1 MSGSFLPLF
10 ACDYEVSIPLP
21 HHCDPNP
28 EEEAKASLRHQVLAG
43 LILWEDITSRTC
55 WLTLRGIE
63 NGCVIAIED
72 RSLFGDRRK
81 KLSVVLQFLTGGGR
95 EARVNKAPERHDKG
109 KKPVAAVQPQHMTAG
124 RGWHWCLL
132 LPALAGCVQPT
143 LPAPVSSGE
152 PPAPPPSIAGI
163 ATVNYWRDVQPIFER
178 RCAVCHGCYDAPCQ
192 LNLTAY
198 EGLARGANTKPV
210 YDAKRLL
217 TAEPTRLF
225 DDAQSVAAWRKKKFF
240 PVMQES
246 AEATKEARRAAVLAR
261 MLALKRAHPLPPQ
274 PLLPETFDLSLDR
287 QQQCPTD
294 SQFNSFA
301 AKYPLW
307 GMPYGLPG
315 VSDQEHQTLMRW
327 IEQGAPYREPDP
339 ALPVPGP
346 QVEEWEAFLNGDS
359 PKQRLMSRYLYE
371 HLHFTHLYF
380 DEVPDRQWF
389 RLVRSRSAP
398 GQPIDLIATRRPYD
412 DPGVPRVYY
421 RLEPVRGNL
430 LAKTHIP
437 YALGPS
443 RKQRYT
449 ELFLDAPYDVGT
461 LPGYEASVAS
471 NPFVAFRDLPVR
483 SRYRFLLDDALVFV
497 GQFIKGPVCRG
508 TIALDVIEERFWVF
522 FVDPDSAV
530 LDKNEEFLARN
541 SKHLYLPT
549 AEGTTPLGLLSWLKY
564 SRMQDEFLKAKQA
577 YLENLKVQH
586 EAADLSFIW
595 DGERQNRNAALTVF
609 RHADSASVVQG
620 LVGDDPKTA
629 WLVSYDLFERIHYLL
644 VAGFDVY
651 GFSGHQ
657 LDTRLYMD
665 FLRMEGESNFLLMLP
680 SRERERERAFW
691 YRDAHK
697 SVLDFLFRR
706 HISIQKESGIPYR
719 TNRPKRELFDLLR
732 QRLTGVLNQAY
743 DVQGE
748 SDTELRA
755 QLRALT
761 QIHGKALQ
769 WLPEV
774 AVLTVT
780 NGTGAEARQDRIY
793 TLLHDNGFSNIAS
806 LFDQQ
811 SRRLPD
817 EDALTVARG
826 LIGAYP
832 NAFYRVEQS
841 ALPEFV
847 AAVAGLTSE
856 ADYRKLAGRFAVRRT
871 NQDFWPHSDGV
882 HEAYR
887 RIDPIG
893 AGLLDYN
900 RLENR

>member
-1 MSGSFLPLF
+1 M
-10 ACDYEVSIPLP
+10 
-21 HHCDPNP
+21 
-28 EEEAKASLRHQVLAG
+28 
-43 LILWEDITSRTC
+43 
-55 WLTLRGIE
+55 LT
-63 NGCVIAIED
+63 
-72 RSLFGDRRK
+72 
-81 KLSVVLQFLTGGGR
+81 VVLQSSNGGGR
-95 EARVNKAPERHDKG
+95 EAQVNNAPKRHAMEKE
-109 KKPVAAVQPQHMTAG
+109 KVAAVQPQYATTG
-124 RGWHWCLL
+124 YGWHWCLL
-132 LPALAGCVQPT
+132 LLALAACTQPT
-143 LPAPVSSGE
+143 LPAPVNSGE
-152 PPAPPPSIAGI
+152 PPAPPPSTAGI
-163 ATVNYWRDVQPIFER
+163 ATVDYWRDVQPIFER

-198 EGLARGANTKPV
+198 EGLTRGANKKPV
-210 YDAKRLL
+210 YDARRLL

-225 DDAQSVAAWRKKKFF
+225 DDAQSVAAWRKKQFF
-240 PVMQES
+240 PVIEEQPQPTE
-246 AEATKEARRAAVLAR
+246 EARRAGVLAR
-261 MLALKRAHPLPPQ
+261 MLALKRAHPLPSQ
-274 PLLPETFDLSLDR
+274 PLLPGTFDLSLDR
-287 QQQCPTD
+287 EQQCPTD
-294 SQFNSFA
+294 AQFDSFA

-315 VSDQEHQTLMRW
+315 VTDQEHQTLSRW

-339 ALPVPGP
+339 VSTVPGAY
-346 QVEEWEAFLNGDS
+346 VEEWEEFLNGDS

-371 HLHFTHLYF
+371 HLHFVHLYF
-380 DEVPDRQWF
+380 DELSDRQWF

-421 RLEPVRGNL
+421 RLEPVRGSL

-461 LPGYEASVAS
+461 QPGYEASVAS

-530 LDKNEEFLARN
+530 LDKNEEFLAQN

-577 YLENLKVQH
+577 YIEGLKVEE

-595 DGERQNRNAALTVF
+595 NGRRQNRNAALTVF

-680 SRERERERAFW
+680 SQERERERDFW
-691 YRDAHK
+691 YRDAHQ

-706 HISIQKESGIPYR
+706 RIRVQTESGITYR
-719 TNRPKRELFDLLR
+719 TNTPKRELFGLLR

-743 DVQGE
+743 EVQGE
-748 SDTELRA
+748 SDAELRA
-755 QLRALT
+755 QLRALA
-761 QIHGKALQ
+761 QLHGKALQ

-780 NGTGAEARQDRIY
+780 NRTGAEARQHQIY

-806 LFDQQ
+806 LFNQQ

-832 NAFYRVEQS
+832 NAFYLVEQS
-841 ALPEFV
+841 ALPEFI

-856 ADYRKLAGRFAVRRT
+856 ADYRKLADRFAVRRT
-871 NQDFWPHSDGV
+871 SQDFWPHSDGV

-893 AGLLDYN
+893 AGSLDYN

>member
-1 MSGSFLPLF
+1 MNS
-10 ACDYEVSIPLP
+10 AATRQD
-21 HHCDPNP
+21 
-28 EEEAKASLRHQVLAG
+28 K
-43 LILWEDITSRTC
+43 
-55 WLTLRGIE
+55 
-63 NGCVIAIED
+63 
-72 RSLFGDRRK
+72 
-81 KLSVVLQFLTGGGR
+81 GR
-95 EARVNKAPERHDKG
+95 EK
-109 KKPVAAVQPQHMTAG
+109 VAAVQLQHMTAG
-124 RGWHWCLL
+124 NQWTCGLL
-132 LPALAGCVQPT
+132 LLTLVGCVQPT
-143 LPAPVSSGE
+143 PSG
-152 PPAPPPSIAGI
+152 PTNSVDAPAPPPSTAGI
-163 ATVNYWRDVQPIFER
+163 ATVDYWRDVQPIFER
-178 RCAVCHGCYDAPCQ
+178 RCVVCHGCYDAPCQ

-198 EGLARGANTKPV
+198 EGLARGANKKPV
-210 YDAKRLL
+210 YDATRLL

-225 DDAQSVAAWRKKKFF
+225 EDAQSVAAWRKKQFF
-240 PVMQES
+240 PVVQEQ
-246 AEATKEARRAAVLAR
+246 EQPTEGARRAGVLAR
-261 MLALKRAHPLPPQ
+261 MLTLKRKHPLPPQ
-274 PLLPETFDLSLDR
+274 PLLPETFDLSLER
-287 QQQCPTD
+287 SQQCPTD
-294 SQFNSFA
+294 SQFDSFA

-315 VSDQEHQTLMRW
+315 VTDQEHRTLMRW

-339 ALPVPGP
+339 GSSVANA

-359 PKQRLMSRYLYE
+359 PKHRLMSRYLYE
-371 HLHFTHLYF
+371 HLSITHLYF
-380 DEVPDRQWF
+380 DDLPEQQWF

-421 RLEPVRGNL
+421 RLQPVHASL

-443 RKQRYT
+443 RKQRFT
-449 ELFLDAPYDVGT
+449 ELFLDAPYSVT
-461 LPGYEASVAS
+461 ALPGYEASVAS
-471 NPFVAFRDLPVR
+471 NPFVTFRDMPVR
-483 SRYRFLLDDALVFV
+483 SRYRFLLDDALAFV
-497 GQFIKGPVCRG
+497 MQFIKGPVCRG
-508 TIALDVIEERFWVF
+508 PVALDVIEERFWIF
-522 FVDPDSAV
+522 FVDPDSVV

-549 AEGTTPLGLLSWLKY
+549 AEGATRLGLLSWLKY
-564 SRMQDEFLKAKQA
+564 SHMQDDYLKAKQA
-577 YLENLKVQH
+577 YIEDLKIQH

-595 DGERQNRNAALTVF
+595 NGRGQNRNAALTVF
-609 RHADSASVVQG
+609 RHADSASVVQS
-620 LVGDDPKTA
+620 LVGEDPKTA

-657 LDTRLYMD
+657 IDTRLYMD
-665 FLRMEGESNFLLMLP
+665 FMRMEGESNFLFMLP
-680 SRERERERAFW
+680 SGERERERAFW

-697 SVLDFLFRR
+697 SVMDYLFTR
-706 HISIQKESGIPYR
+706 HIRVEKESGIPYK
-719 TNRPKRELFDLLR
+719 TDTPKRELFDLLH
-732 QRLTGVLNQAY
+732 QRLTGALTQAY
-743 DVQGE
+743 EVQGE
-748 SDTELRA
+748 SDAELRA
-755 QLRALT
+755 PLRALA

-780 NGTGAEARQDRIY
+780 RGTDTAARQNRIY
-793 TLLHDNGFSNIAS
+793 TMLHDNGFSNIAS
-806 LFDQQ
+806 LFNQE

-832 NAFYRVEQS
+832 NAFYRVEQQ
-841 ALPEFV
+841 ALPEFI

-856 ADYRKLAGRFAVRRT
+856 ADYHKLAERFAVRRT
-871 NQDFWPHSDGV
+871 SPDFWSHSDGV

-887 RIDPIG
+887 QTDPIE

>member
-1 MSGSFLPLF
+1 MPIFLF
-10 ACDYEVSIPLP
+10 
-21 HHCDPNP
+21 N
-28 EEEAKASLRHQVLAG
+28 
-43 LILWEDITSRTC
+43 
-55 WLTLRGIE
+55 
-63 NGCVIAIED
+63 
-72 RSLFGDRRK
+72 
-81 KLSVVLQFLTGGGR
+81 VVLQSPNDGGR
-95 EARVNKAPERHDKG
+95 ETGVNSAPKPHDKDREKVG
-109 KKPVAAVQPQHMTAG
+109 AVQPQHMTAG
-124 RGWHWCLL
+124 RGWRWGLL
-132 LPALAGCVQPT
+132 LLALAGCAQPT
-143 LPAPVSSGE
+143 VSGPVSSGE
-152 PPAPPPSIAGI
+152 PPVPPPSTAGI
-163 ATVNYWRDVQPIFER
+163 ATVDYWRDVQPILER
-178 RCAVCHGCYDAPCQ
+178 RCVVCHGCYDAPCQ

-198 EGLARGANTKPV
+198 EGLARGANKKPV
-210 YDAKRLL
+210 YDNKRLF

-225 DDAQSVAAWRKKKFF
+225 EDAQSVAAWRKKQFF
-240 PVMQES
+240 PVLKEHAQSTE
-246 AEATKEARRAAVLAR
+246 EARRAGVLAR
-261 MLALKRAHPLPPQ
+261 MLALKRAHPLPSQ
-274 PLLPETFDLSLDR
+274 PLLPDTFDLSLDR

-294 SQFNSFA
+294 SQFESFA

-315 VSDQEHQTLMRW
+315 VTDEEHHTLMRW

-339 ALPVPGP
+339 VSSASRA

-359 PKQRLMSRYLYE
+359 PKHRLMSRYLYE
-371 HLHFTHLYF
+371 HLHLTHLYF
-380 DEVPDRQWF
+380 DELPDRQWF

-398 GQPIDLIATRRPYD
+398 GLPIDLIATRRPYD

-421 RLEPVRGNL
+421 RLEPVRGSL

-449 ELFLDAPYDVGT
+449 ELFLKAPYDVHA
-461 LPGYEASVAS
+461 LPTYEANVAS
-471 NPFVAFRDLPVR
+471 NPFVAFRDLPIR

-497 GQFIKGPVCRG
+497 TQFIKGPVCRG
-508 TIALDVIEERFWVF
+508 PIALDVIEERFWVF

-530 LDKNEEFLARN
+530 LEKNEEFLARN

-549 AEGTTPLGLLSWLKY
+549 AEGTTPLGLLSWVKY
-564 SRMQDEFLKAKQA
+564 SHMQDEFLKAKQA
-577 YLENLKVQH
+577 YLEDLMVQH
-586 EAADLSFIW
+586 KAADLSFIW
-595 DGERQNRNAALTVF
+595 DGERQNRNAVLTVF

-620 LVGDDPKTA
+620 LVGEDPKTA
-629 WLVSYDLFERIHYLL
+629 WLVSYDLFERIYYLL
-644 VAGFDVY
+644 VAGFDVF

-665 FLRMEGESNFLLMLP
+665 FLRMEGESNFLLLLP
-680 SRERERERAFW
+680 SQERERERDFW

-697 SVLDFLFRR
+697 SVMDYLFRR
-706 HISIQKESGIPYR
+706 RIRVQQETGITYR
-719 TNRPKRELFDLLR
+719 TNTPKRELFDLLR

-743 DVQGE
+743 EVQGE
-748 SDTELRA
+748 SDAELLA
-755 QLRALT
+755 QLRALA

-780 NGTGAEARQDRIY
+780 NGTGVETRQDRIY

-806 LFDQQ
+806 LFNPQ

-832 NAFYRVEQS
+832 NAFYRVEQP
-841 ALPEFV
+841 ALPEFI

-871 NQDFWPHSDGV
+871 SQDFWPHSDGV

-887 RIDPIG
+887 RIDPIE

>member
-1 MSGSFLPLF
+1 MNSAP
-10 ACDYEVSIPLP
+10 
-21 HHCDPNP
+21 
-28 EEEAKASLRHQVLAG
+28 KRH
-43 LILWEDITSRTC
+43 D
-55 WLTLRGIE
+55 
-63 NGCVIAIED
+63 ED
-72 RSLFGDRRK
+72 RE
-81 KLSVVLQFLTGGGR
+81 Q
-95 EARVNKAPERHDKG
+95 
-109 KKPVAAVQPQHMTAG
+109 VAAVQLQHLTAG
-124 RGWHWCLL
+124 GWWHWGLL
-132 LPALAGCVQPT
+132 LLALAGCAQPP
-143 LPAPVSSGE
+143 LPRPVTTGE
-152 PPAPPPSIAGI
+152 PPAPPSSTAGI
-163 ATVNYWRDVQPIFER
+163 APVDYWRDVQPIFER

-198 EGLARGANTKPV
+198 EGLARGANKKPV
-210 YDAKRLL
+210 YDAKRLF

-225 DDAQSVAAWRKKKFF
+225 EDAQSVAAWRKKQFF
-240 PVMQES
+240 PVLLES
-246 AEATKEARRAAVLAR
+246 AEATEEARHAGVLAR
-261 MLALKRAHPLPPQ
+261 MLALKRAHSLPEQ
-274 PLLPETFDLSLDR
+274 PLLPETFDFSLDR
-287 QQQCPTD
+287 KQQCPTD
-294 SQFNSFA
+294 NQFDAFA

-315 VSDQEHQTLMRW
+315 VTDQEHQTLMRW

-339 ALPVPGP
+339 VAPVLRA
-346 QVEEWEAFLNGDS
+346 QVDEWEAFLNGDS
-359 PKQRLMSRYLYE
+359 PKHRLMSRYLYE
-371 HLHFTHLYF
+371 HLHLTHLYF
-380 DEVPDRQWF
+380 DELPDRQWF

-398 GQPIDLIATRRPYD
+398 GQPIDLIVTRRPYD
-412 DPGVPRVYY
+412 DPGVSRVYY
-421 RLEPVRGNL
+421 RLEPVRGSL

-437 YALGPS
+437 YALGLS

-449 ELFLDAPYDVGT
+449 ELFLDAPYDVGA
-461 LPGYEASVAS
+461 LPGYEAGVAS

-508 TIALDVIEERFWVF
+508 TIALDVIEERFWIF

-549 AEGTTPLGLLSWLKY
+549 AEGATPLGLLSWLKY

-577 YLENLKVQH
+577 YLEGLKIEE

-595 DGERQNRNAALTVF
+595 NGEGQNRNAALTVF

-620 LVGDDPKTA
+620 LVGDEPKTA

-680 SRERERERAFW
+680 SQERERERAFW
-691 YRDAHK
+691 YRDAHQ
-697 SVLDFLFRR
+697 SVMDYLFRR
-706 HISIQKESGIPYR
+706 HIRVRQESGITYK
-719 TNRPKRELFDLLR
+719 TNSPKRELFDLLR
-732 QRLTGVLNQAY
+732 QRLTGVLNQVY

-748 SDTELRA
+748 PDAELRA
-755 QLRALT
+755 QLRSLAKV
-761 QIHGKALQ
+761 HGKALQ

-780 NGTGAEARQDRIY
+780 NGTGTAVRQDQIY

-806 LFDQQ
+806 LFNQQ

-832 NAFYRVEQS
+832 NTFYRVEQS
-841 ALPEFV
+841 ALPEFI

-856 ADYRKLAGRFAVRRT
+856 ADYRKLAERFAVRRT
-871 NQDFWPHSDGV
+871 NRDFWSHSDGV